1 MVETHL
7 VGVSTQEEE
16 VRNHAAEAHNVT
28 KLGLEGQVAELE
40 AAVEQQH
47 QVLAT
52 PSPLCLQRHER
63 GARFCPC
70 SLLHACAPDIT
81 GQQICTQPGLH
92 ATG

>member
-1 MVETHL
+1 VP
-7 VGVSTQEEE
+7 TQEEE

-52 PSPLCLQRHER
+52 PNPLCR
-63 GARFCPC
+63 
-70 SLLHACAPDIT
+70 
-81 GQQICTQPGLH
+81 
-92 ATG
+92 